1 MLSKAQFL
9 SKFALVL
16 GEISQME
23 TQRDTISDL
32 QFRVFSIIKTERAHL
47 LVGTDNHDTNHPVVA
62 SLLGA
67 HSVTIKN
74 PSSIVTVMSYAD
86 QAWEYYKENTPKN
99 TVDLPFLTGR
109 EFG

>member
-1 MLSKAQFL
+1 MLSRAQFL

-16 GEISQME
+16 NEISQMD

-32 QFRVFSIIKTERAHL
+32 QFRVFSIIKMEDAHL
-47 LVGTDNHDTNHPVVA
+47 LVGTDNHNTNHPVVA

-67 HSVTIKN
+67 HSVTTKD
-74 PSSIVTVMSYAD
+74 PSSIVTVMSYAEK
-86 QAWEYYKENTPKN
+86 AWEHYKENTPKS
-99 TVDLPFLTGR
+99 TVDPPFLTGR